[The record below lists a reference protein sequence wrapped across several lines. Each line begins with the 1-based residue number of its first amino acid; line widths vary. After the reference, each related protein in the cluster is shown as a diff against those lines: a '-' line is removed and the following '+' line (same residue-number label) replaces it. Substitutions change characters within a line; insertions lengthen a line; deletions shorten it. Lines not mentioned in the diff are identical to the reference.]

1 MESDPLRTMTELQHR
16 EYFLLALCCAKL
28 LTGIFLAEVHKNPV
42 SWVASLIP
50 FYNNSNKKKKKKCGL
65 KSPSNVAKAKELV
78 NDGGR
83 L

>member
-1 MESDPLRTMTELQHR
+1 M
-16 EYFLLALCCAKL
+16 
-28 LTGIFLAEVHKNPV
+28 AEVHKSPV

-50 FYNNSNKKKKKKCGL
+50 FYNNSNKKKKCDL

-78 NDGGR
+78 SDGGT